1 MMTDVACF
9 CGCLYSFDGAA
20 AACPGCG
27 RYAVVRTGTALTGTE
42 DDQPRQQRAAAP
54 CHDGQTAVSL
64 SLRDQVLVSA
74 LLDGFSAG
82 GA

>member
-1 MMTDVACF
+1 MADVACF
-9 CGCLYSFDGAA
+9 CGCLYSFDSGA

-27 RYAVVRTGTALTGTE
+27 RYAAVRAGTALTRAG
-42 DDQPRQQRAAAP
+42 DDQPRGQRAAAP
-54 CHDGQTAVSL
+54 CDGGQTAASVSF
-64 SLRDQVLVSA
+64 RDQVLVSA